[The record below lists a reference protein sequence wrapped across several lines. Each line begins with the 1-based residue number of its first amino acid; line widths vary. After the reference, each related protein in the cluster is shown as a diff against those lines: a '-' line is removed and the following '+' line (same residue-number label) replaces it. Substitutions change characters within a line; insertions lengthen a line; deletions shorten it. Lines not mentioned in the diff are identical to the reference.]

1 MFDVRC
7 SMFDVRWALVSY
19 LLSLVSFLFS
29 LASCL
34 LSLVSC
40 LFSLAQ
46 VSYRHPALNE
56 DSPVD
61 HQQPWLDE
69 EFILLKSLC
78 AQVSLMLHS
87 RGSDF
92 LLSTMLPKEIAQ
104 SLRDTGAVAAKEHV
118 CT

>member
-1 MFDVRC
+1 
-7 SMFDVRWALVSY
+7 
-19 LLSLVSFLFS
+19 LSLVSFLFS
-29 LASCL
+29 LT
-34 LSLVSC
+34 
-40 LFSLAQ
+40 Q